1 MTDFSERLSSIMEK
15 TDVSGA
21 QLSRFLGITKQEV
34 SNWTTGKSKPD
45 HDTLLKLA
53 SIFHVSTDY
62 LLGNA
67 ALPSDDVMKV
77 RFGYLSPEEGG
88 NNDNAINEVSECL
101 KQMSP
106 IEIDYYLQIITDL
119 GPMQPG
125 PNSNIL
131 YKILKY
137 KGLTDESINDILKY
151 IDMVE
156 QLQKQSGRKKKTR
169 V

>member
-21 QLSRFLGITKQEV
+21 QLSRFLGITKQAV

-62 LLGNA
+62 LLGKA
-67 ALPSDDVMKV
+67 TLPSGDVMKI
-77 RFGYLSPEEGG
+77 RFGYHSPEEGWDG
-88 NNDNAINEVSECL
+88 DSAINDVVDHL

-106 IEIDYYLQIITDL
+106 IEIEYHRQIVTHL

-125 PNSNIL
+125 PSNNIL
-131 YKILKY
+131 NKILKY
-137 KGLTDESINDILKY
+137 KGLTDESISDVLKY

-156 QLQKQSGRKKKTR
+156 KLQKQAGRKKKTR